1 MATPA
6 TAEEMGTPGNTDLDI
21 LVNHYYMTYY
31 LTSIVSR
38 HMQNSGHFEKKKLMF
53 AVCTSKVQRA
63 IYNWIFPGLTKKSEQ
78 YLHP

>member
-21 LVNHYYMTYY
+21 LVKHYYMAYF

-38 HMQNSGHFEKKKLMF
+38 QISCKIQVTLKEKLMF

-63 IYNWIFPGLTKKSEQ
+63 I
-78 YLHP
+78 

>member
-38 HMQNSGHFEKKKLMF
+38 HMQNSGHFEKK
-53 AVCTSKVQRA
+53 S
-63 IYNWIFPGLTKKSEQ
+63 
-78 YLHP
+78 

>member
-31 LTSIVSR
+31 PTSIVSR
-38 HMQNSGHFEKKKLMF
+38 HMQNSGHFEKKK
-53 AVCTSKVQRA
+53 S
-63 IYNWIFPGLTKKSEQ
+63 
-78 YLHP
+78 